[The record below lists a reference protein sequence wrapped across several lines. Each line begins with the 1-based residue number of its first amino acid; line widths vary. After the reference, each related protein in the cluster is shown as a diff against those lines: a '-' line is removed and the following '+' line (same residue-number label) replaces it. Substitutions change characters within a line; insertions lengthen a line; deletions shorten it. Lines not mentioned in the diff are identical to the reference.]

1 MLMVFYGLTLDVGQS
16 MREHMIS
23 RGFRIIEKV
32 ICEDDDTPVHSYF
45 IERKVSEK
53 ETIEACDFKYRTNYG
68 SVGFN
73 RTDIFDA
80 IYGNENAVLAM
91 TSENIEFL
99 HHIDTGYGD
108 AVPIIGAYISD
119 KAKKELVEK
128 NTRMTDE
135 EKRSRLEMGETV
147 AKIMLENRKLFDDI
161 LIYDGEDSRFNLE
174 SIKSQLDT
182 FIEKAAE
189 KQKRFLDVSYVEA
202 PYQGNEN
209 FVFLSYSHKDRATAH
224 ELLAFLQFNGVRVWY
239 DAGIPAGD
247 NWMNMIADKMSRAS
261 AVVLLSSK
269 RAVASEHV
277 QAEVRTALRFG
288 KKLIKINLDEAQF
301 DPGIEMYLYSLNQLY
316 YNVISYENKNSMLES
331 LARLGVKKPVAAK
344 AADGEGGAK

>member
-1 MLMVFYGLTLDVGQS
+1 MVFYGLTLDVGQAT
-16 MREHMIS
+16 REHMRS

-32 ICEDDDTPVHSYF
+32 VCEDDATPVHSYF
-45 IERKVSEK
+45 VTRNVAKK
-53 ETIEACDFKYRTNYG
+53 EALEACDFKYRTNYG

-99 HHIDTGYGD
+99 HHINTGYGD

-128 NTRMTDE
+128 HTQMTE
-135 EKRSRLEMGETV
+135 AERASRLKMGGTA
-147 AKIMLENRKLFDDI
+147 AKIILENRQLFDDI
-161 LIYDGEDSRFNLE
+161 LLYDGEDSCFNMAA
-174 SIKSQLDT
+174 IGKQLDT

-261 AVVLLSSK
+261 AVVLLSSE

-277 QAEVRTALRFG
+277 QAEVRTALRFN

-316 YNVISYENKNSMLES
+316 YNVISYENKNSMLNS

-344 AADGEGGAK
+344 NSEEGDTQ